1 MKKRIAVIGSVLLLV
16 AMLAMWAVPALAQS
30 NPGSVPPVAGI
41 TKANKARV
49 LARLLL
55 VRDEAKVDGFI
66 AKAVTAGKLDTEQ
79 AVKVKKL
86 WTERH
91 VGFAKRL
98 HRDVVLGRLLT
109 AKDETRVKAFL
120 DKAVAANKIE
130 QAQADKIIKAWGIL
144 HTP

>member
-16 AMLAMWAVPALAQS
+16 AMLALWAVPAFAQS
-30 NPGSVPPVAGI
+30 NPGSVPPAAGI

-55 VRDEAKVDGFI
+55 VKDEAKVDAFI
-66 AKAVTAGKLDTEQ
+66 AKAVAAGKLGTEQ

-91 VGFAKRL
+91 EGFAKRL

-109 AKDETRVKAFL
+109 AKDQTKVKALL
-120 DKAVAANKIE
+120 DKAVAAHKME
-130 QAQADKIIKAWGIL
+130 QVRADKIIKAWEIL